1 MKKLLTL
8 LLVLLFP
15 GICLST
21 PTRLVVRVRANDAKF
36 VGTAV
41 GGVKVIIRDYFTGKI
56 LATGMIEGGTGN
68 TKVLMK
74 EPIVRGKILS
84 VGKNTAKFECVFD
97 IKEPVKIQID
107 AIGPLSA
114 GIDMHKETKTVW
126 LIPGKDIKGDGIM
139 FVFYGLI
146 VHPYSPKPHQFYFPR
161 KKVII
166 GAHVAPMCGCPVKPK
181 CLWDAKNFKVVAH
194 VIYNKKEIA
203 KIPLMWKSVSD
214 FEAEFIPKACGGY
227 KVIITAYDN
236 ANNTGVGITG
246 FVVIPKKK
254 YDILMKWR

>member
-1 MKKLLTL
+1 MKKIITL
-8 LLVLLFP
+8 FLLFLLP
-15 GICLST
+15 SICFSAT
-21 PTRLVVRVRANDAKF
+21 TRLVVRVRANDAKF

-41 GGVKVIIRDYFTGKI
+41 GGIKVVIRDYFTGKI

-84 VGKNTAKFECVFD
+84 VGKATAKFEYVFN
-97 IKEPVKIQID
+97 IKEPIKIQID

-114 GIDMHKETKTVW
+114 GINMHKETKTVW
-126 LIPGKDIKGDGIM
+126 LIPGKDILGDGIM

-146 VHPYSPKPHQFYFPR
+146 VHPYSPKPHQFYFPK

-166 GAHVAPMCGCPVKPK
+166 GAHVTPMCGCPVRPN
-181 CLWDAKNFKVVAH
+181 CFWDAKNFKVIAQ
-194 VIYNKKEIA
+194 VIYKKKEIA
-203 KIPLMWKSVSD
+203 RIPMKWKDISD
-214 FEAEFIPKACGGY
+214 FEGEFIPKAYGGY

-254 YDILMKWR
+254 YDMLMKWR